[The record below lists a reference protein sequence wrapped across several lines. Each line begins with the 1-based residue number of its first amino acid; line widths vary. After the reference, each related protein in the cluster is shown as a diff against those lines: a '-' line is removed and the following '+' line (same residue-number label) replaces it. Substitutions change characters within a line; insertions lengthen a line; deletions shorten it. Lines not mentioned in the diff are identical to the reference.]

1 MLCLQLAH
9 NVVFSLK
16 VHKRPLFIGGCFT
29 VLFFFGLLLVYL
41 SLPPSLLGKLPV
53 SCSAQVLDRD
63 GKLLHLFTTQ
73 GGYWRL
79 PARLERIDPEF
90 VRLLLACEDKRFWSH
105 WGVDPLALGRAIRQ
119 LIGQGRAV
127 SGASTI
133 TMQTVR
139 LLHPRPRTVISKLIE
154 MIEALRLER
163 HLSKQEILETYLT
176 LAPYGGNIEGIEA
189 ACFFYL
195 QKDASR
201 LIPSEAALLI
211 SLPQSPERRRP
222 DRQPKQA
229 ELARNRVLD
238 RLAAENGLLSSD
250 QATLARTQ
258 AVPQQRHPAPFLAPQ
273 FSRQLRAIQP
283 DKELLISSLD
293 RAVQKKMEAIAAQA
307 QQRLGEESKRTLA
320 LLAVDNRSRQV
331 LAHVGSGG
339 WRISSLDLTKARRSP
354 GSALKPFIY
363 GLAFEQGI
371 LHPETLILD
380 RPGRFGSYGPD
391 NFDRTHHGWVSVRE
405 ALHRS
410 LNLPAVQVLE
420 RVGPQTLLGR
430 FASIGIFMGS
440 NQAEQGLSL
449 ALGGTATNLRDLT
462 ALYAALADQGEF
474 RPITFNPAAP
484 LGPENRLLSPAAAWQ
499 VDEILRSLPA
509 AAGLQTAARLRYKT
523 GTSYGFRDA
532 WAIGYTRQHTV
543 GVWVGRPDGG
553 YGKRTTGADLAVPVL
568 LQAFAALPAQVEAAD
583 SPPAGIQRLSHNQLP
598 PHLQYFSRSAAEQ
611 SQPRIYYPVD
621 GSSLN
626 LGDNPVFVFKAHGGT
641 PPFHWLINGQPVAK
655 EQQGDI
661 ASCPPP
667 GPGLA
672 RITLIDSQGRF
683 DRVSVWIEP

>member
-1 MLCLQLAH
+1 MKCPRRRKELVLKKYLVLLAAA
-9 NVVFSLK
+9 VLSCG
-16 VHKRPLFIGGCFT
+16 LFLLYL
-29 VLFFFGLLLVYL
+29 VLPPLLLRQ
-41 SLPPSLLGKLPV
+41 LPV
-53 SCSAQVLDRD
+53 PCSAQVLDRD
-63 GKLLHLFTTQ
+63 GKLLHLFTTN

-79 PARLERIDPEF
+79 PARIERIDPDF
-90 VRLLLACEDKRFWSH
+90 LRLLLACEDKRFWSH
-105 WGVDPLALGRAIRQ
+105 WGVDPLALGRAVMQ
-119 LIGQGRAV
+119 LAGHGRAV

-139 LLHPRPRTVISKLIE
+139 LLHPRPRTVISKMIE
-154 MIEALRLER
+154 MAEALRLER

-176 LAPYGGNIEGIEA
+176 LAPYGGNIEGLEA
-189 ACFFYL
+189 ACFFYF
-195 QKDASR
+195 QKDAAR
-201 LIPSEAALLI
+201 LTPSETALLI

-222 DRQPKQA
+222 DRRPEQA
-229 ELARNRVLD
+229 EIARNRVLD
-238 RLAAENGLLSSD
+238 RLTEKGLLSVD
-250 QATLARTQ
+250 QAKLARTQ
-258 AVPQQRHPAPFLAPQ
+258 PVPAKRQPAPFLAPQ
-273 FSRQLRAIQP
+273 FSRQLRALQP
-283 DKELLISSLD
+283 EKELLLSSLD
-293 RAVQKKMEAIAAQA
+293 RAVQEKMETIAAQA
-307 QQRLGEESKRTLA
+307 QQRLGEEGKRTLA

-380 RPGRFGSYGPD
+380 RPGHFGSYGPD

-420 RVGPQTLLGR
+420 RVGPQTLLAR
-430 FASIGIFMGS
+430 FASVGVFMGS
-440 NQAEQGLSL
+440 NQGEAGLSL
-449 ALGGTATNLRDLT
+449 ALGGTATNLRYLT

-484 LGPENRLLSPAAAWQ
+484 PGPVNRLLAPAAAWQ

-509 AAGLQTAARLRYKT
+509 AAGLQTTAKIRYKT

-532 WAIGYTRQHTV
+532 WAIGYTRQHTI

-553 YGKRTTGADLAVPVL
+553 YGKRTTGAELAVPVL
-568 LQAFAALPAQVEAAD
+568 LQAFAALPAQVEAAA
-583 SPPAGIQRLSHNQLP
+583 SPPAGFRLLSHNQLP

-626 LGDNPVFVFKAHGGT
+626 LGDNPVFVLKAHGGT

-655 EQQGDI
+655 EQQGEI
-661 ASCPPP
+661 VSCPPP

-672 RITLIDSQGRF
+672 RITLIDSQGRR
-683 DRVSVWIEP
+683 DRVSVWVNLED

>member
-1 MLCLQLAH
+1 MKKYSVLLIAAAVL
-9 NVVFSLK
+9 S
-16 VHKRPLFIGGCFT
+16 GCFF
-29 VLFFFGLLLVYL
+29 LYL
-41 SLPPSLLGKLPV
+41 SLPPLLLRQIPV
-53 SCSAQVLDRD
+53 PCSAQVLDRD
-63 GKLLHLFTTQ
+63 GKILHLFTAK

-79 PARLERIDPEF
+79 PSRLERIDPEF
-90 VRLLLACEDKRFWSH
+90 IRLLLACEDKRFWSH
-105 WGVDPLALGRAIRQ
+105 WGVDPLALGRAVKQ
-119 LIGQGRAV
+119 LARHGRAV

-139 LLHPRPRTVISKLIE
+139 LLHPRPRTVLSKLIE
-154 MIEALRLER
+154 MAEALRFER

-189 ACFFYL
+189 ASRFYF
-195 QKDASR
+195 QKDAAR
-201 LIPSEAALLI
+201 LTPSEIALLI

-222 DRQPKQA
+222 DRHPEQA
-229 ELARNRVLD
+229 ELARSRVLE
-238 RLAAENGLLSSD
+238 RLAENGLLSSD
-250 QATLARTQ
+250 QAKLARTQ
-258 AVPQQRHPAPFLAPQ
+258 PLPAKRHSAPFLAPQ
-273 FSRQLRAIQP
+273 FSRQLRALQP
-283 DKELLISSLD
+283 EKELLLSSLD
-293 RAVQKKMEAIAAQA
+293 RTVQEKMEAIAAQA
-307 QQRLGEESKRTLA
+307 QQRLGEEGKRTLA

-380 RPGRFGSYGPD
+380 RPDRFGSYGPD

-420 RVGPQTLLGR
+420 RVGPQNLLAR
-430 FASIGIFMGS
+430 FASVGVFMGRS
-440 NQAEQGLSL
+440 QAEAGLSL
-449 ALGGTATNLRDLT
+449 ALGGTATNLHDLT

-484 LGPENRLLSPAAAWQ
+484 PGPENRLLAPAAAWQ
-499 VDEILRSLPA
+499 VDEILRNLPA
-509 AAGLQTAARLRYKT
+509 AAGLQTTAKIRYKT

-532 WAIGYTRQHTV
+532 WAIGYTRQHTI

-553 YGKRTTGADLAVPVL
+553 YGKRTTGAELAVPVL

-583 SPPAGIQRLSHNQLP
+583 IPPAGFRRLSHNQLP

-621 GSSLN
+621 GSSLH
-626 LGDNPVFVFKAHGGT
+626 LSGEPVLVLKAHGGA

-655 EQQGDI
+655 EQQSEI
-661 ASCPPP
+661 ISCPPP

-672 RITLIDSQGRF
+672 RITLIDSQGRR
-683 DRVSVWIEP
+683 DRISVWVNLEN

>member
-1 MLCLQLAH
+1 MR
-9 NVVFSLK
+9 N
-16 VHKRPLFIGGCFT
+16 
-29 VLFFFGLLLVYL
+29 
-41 SLPPSLLGKLPV
+41 KLPV
-53 SCSAQVLDRD
+53 PCSAQVLDRD
-63 GKLLHLFTTQ
+63 GKLLHLFTAK

-79 PARLERIDPEF
+79 PARLERIDPDF
-90 VRLLLACEDKRFWSH
+90 LRLLLACEDKRFWSH
-105 WGVDPLALGRAIRQ
+105 WGVDPLALGRAVMQ
-119 LIGQGRAV
+119 LAGHGRAV

-154 MIEALRLER
+154 MAEALRLER
-163 HLSKQEILETYLT
+163 HLSKREILEIYLT

-189 ACFFYL
+189 ACFFYF
-195 QKDASR
+195 QKDAAR
-201 LIPSEAALLI
+201 LTPSETALLI

-222 DRQPKQA
+222 DRRPAQA
-229 ELARNRVLD
+229 ELARNWVLD
-238 RLAAENGLLSSD
+238 RLTEKSLLSAD
-250 QATLARTQ
+250 QTKLARSQ
-258 AVPQQRHPAPFLAPQ
+258 PVPAKRQPAPFLAPQ
-273 FSRQLRAIQP
+273 FSRQLRALQP
-283 DKELLISSLD
+283 EKELLLSSLD
-293 RAVQKKMEAIAAQA
+293 RAVQEKMETIAAQA
-307 QQRLGEESKRTLA
+307 QQRLGEEGKRTLA

-331 LAHVGSGG
+331 LAHVGSGD

-380 RPGRFGSYGPD
+380 RPGHFGSYGPD

-420 RVGPQTLLGR
+420 RVGPQTLLAR
-430 FASIGIFMGS
+430 FASVGIFMGS
-440 NQAEQGLSL
+440 NQGEAGLSL

-484 LGPENRLLSPAAAWQ
+484 PGPENRLLAPAAAWQ

-509 AAGLQTAARLRYKT
+509 AAGLQTAAKIRYKT

-532 WAIGYTRQHTV
+532 WAIGYTRQHTI

-553 YGKRTTGADLAVPVL
+553 YGKRTTGAELAVPVL
-568 LQAFAALPAQVEAAD
+568 LQAFSALPAHVEAAD
-583 SPPAGIQRLSHNQLP
+583 SPPAGFQRLSHNQLP

-621 GSSLN
+621 GSNLH
-626 LGDNPVFVFKAHGGT
+626 LGDNPVFVLKAHGGT

-655 EQQGDI
+655 EQQGEI
-661 ASCPPP
+661 ISCPPP

-672 RITLIDSQGRF
+672 RITLIDSQGRR
-683 DRVSVWIEP
+683 DRVSVWVNLEN

>member
-1 MLCLQLAH
+1 MRRP
-9 NVVFSLK
+9 SLPRLRK
-16 VHKRPLFIGGCFT
+16 SPLFLGGCFI
-29 VLFFFGLLLVYL
+29 VLLFSGFLLYL
-41 SLPPSLLGKLPV
+41 SLPPALLGKLPV
-53 SCSAQVLDRD
+53 PCSAQVLDRN
-63 GKLLHLFTTQ
+63 GRLLHLFTAK

-79 PARLERIDPEF
+79 PARLERIDPDF
-90 VRLLLACEDKRFWSH
+90 IRLLLACEDKRFWTH
-105 WGVDPLALGRAIRQ
+105 RGVDPLALGRAVMQ
-119 LIGQGRAV
+119 LAGHGRTV

-139 LLHPRPRTVISKLIE
+139 LLHPRPRTVVSKLIE
-154 MIEALRLER
+154 MAEALRLER
-163 HLSKQEILETYLT
+163 HLSKQEILQTYLT

-189 ACFFYL
+189 ACFFYF
-195 QKDASR
+195 QKDAAR
-201 LIPSEAALLI
+201 LTPSEAALLI

-222 DRQPKQA
+222 DRRPEQA
-229 ELARNRVLD
+229 GLARNRVLD
-238 RLAAENGLLSSD
+238 RLADNGLLSAD
-250 QATLARTQ
+250 QARLAQSQ
-258 AVPQQRHPAPFLAPQ
+258 AVPKQRQPAPFLAPQ
-273 FSRQLRAIQP
+273 FSRQLRALQP
-283 DKELLISSLD
+283 EKELLISSLD
-293 RAVQKKMEAIAAQA
+293 RAVQEKMEAAAAQA
-307 QQRLGEESKRTLA
+307 QQRLGAESKKTLA
-320 LLAVDNRSRQV
+320 MLVLDNRSRQV

-363 GLAFEQGI
+363 GLAFEQSL

-380 RPGRFGSYGPD
+380 RPARFGSYGPD

-420 RVGPQTLLGR
+420 RVGPQTLLAR
-430 FASIGIFMGS
+430 FASVGVFMGQ
-440 NQAEQGLSL
+440 NQTEQGLSL
-449 ALGGTATNLRDLT
+449 ALGGTATTLRDLT

-484 LGPENRLLSPAAAWQ
+484 PGPENRLLAPAAAWQ

-509 AAGLQTAARLRYKT
+509 AAGLQTAARIRWKT

-553 YGKRTTGADLAVPVL
+553 YGKRTTGAELAVPVL
-568 LQAFAALPAQVEAAD
+568 LQAFAALPAQAEAAD
-583 SPPAGIQRLSHNQLP
+583 SPPAGFRQLSHSQLP

-621 GSSLN
+621 GSSLQ
-626 LGDNPVFVFKAHGGT
+626 LGGEPVLVLKAHGGA

-655 EQQGDI
+655 EQQGEI
-661 ASCPPP
+661 ISCPPP
-667 GPGLA
+667 GPGRA
-672 RITLIDSQGRF
+672 RITLIDSQGRR
-683 DRVSVWIEP
+683 DRISVWVNLEN